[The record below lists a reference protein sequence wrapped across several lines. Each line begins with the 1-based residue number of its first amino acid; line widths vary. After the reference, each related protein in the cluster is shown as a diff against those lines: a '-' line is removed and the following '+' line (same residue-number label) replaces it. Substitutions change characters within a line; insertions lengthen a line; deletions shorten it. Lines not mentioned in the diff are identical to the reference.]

1 MSHCHR
7 IIDVGDNP
15 SDHLPISLQLSIE
28 TTAAPDRPESVGR
41 VPSLRW
47 EKCSDAH
54 KSAYKQR
61 LSDLLQQSPSSI
73 TNCDTAHC
81 ESDDCLNS
89 IQGEY
94 DDITSIINQADR
106 ILPRHKPG
114 VQKHWWTDELT
125 HLRDQ
130 SIDIHRLWQTEG
142 KPRSGSTNDER
153 LRVRA
158 AYRRA
163 IKTAQRSP
171 KQSCW
176 NKLHSTF
183 ISKNTPE
190 FWKSWKQ
197 LYSRKSLGLHS
208 VVNGVTAK
216 SDIADSFKNHF
227 VNVSKPNNPLR
238 VEQLDREFRH
248 EYENATASH
257 TNCTC
262 SSYCASLECVLDA
275 TFKLKKGKSADD
287 QGLYAEHFFEAPLP
301 LFDRLTVLF
310 NKMLLHG
317 YVPKQFQRG
326 TIVPIVKDRHGNQG
340 DLNNYRGIT
349 IAPIISKL
357 FEQVLQTIF
366 QQFLTTSSYQFG
378 FKKKSSTSHAIYC
391 LKEAVNY
398 YTSHGSNVY
407 CSFLDASKAF
417 DRLVHSGLFLKL
429 LQRHIPMVFLNIIIS
444 WYSNLEGRVRWGDT
458 LSDWFGIR
466 AGVRQGGIL
475 SPIFYCLYVDD
486 LVDILSALGI
496 GCHLRD
502 IFLSI
507 LLYADDMVLLAPSLN
522 GLQKY
527 SLMSKRLKIC
537 TLGKSTIQP
546 TFASTAKTLSG

>member
-1 MSHCHR
+1 M
-7 IIDVGDNP
+7 
-15 SDHLPISLQLSIE
+15 
-28 TTAAPDRPESVGR
+28 
-41 VPSLRW
+41 
-47 EKCSDAH
+47 
-54 KSAYKQR
+54 
-61 LSDLLQQSPSSI
+61 
-73 TNCDTAHC
+73 
-81 ESDDCLNS
+81 
-89 IQGEY
+89 
-94 DDITSIINQADR
+94 
-106 ILPRHKPG
+106 
-114 VQKHWWTDELT
+114 
-125 HLRDQ
+125 
-130 SIDIHRLWQTEG
+130 
-142 KPRSGSTNDER
+142 
-153 LRVRA
+153 
-158 AYRRA
+158 
-163 IKTAQRSP
+163 
-171 KQSCW
+171 
-176 NKLHSTF
+176 
-183 ISKNTPE
+183 
-190 FWKSWKQ
+190 
-197 LYSRKSLGLHS
+197 
-208 VVNGVTAK
+208 TAK
-216 SDIADSFKNHF
+216 CDIADSFKNHF

-238 VEQLDREFRH
+238 VEQLDREFRQ

-522 GLQKY
+522 GLQKLLSATEQY
-527 SLMSKRLKIC
+527 CKTWDIMLNVKKTKNLYFGKKHNPANLRLDGKDIEWVTTWSYLGVHIKSHTSFNCCINEKIKSFYRCANGILRIEGRSNETVMLQLLETHCLPILTYAIDVIHVTDRDERRKMRVAYNSIFRKIFGYRPWESVTDLQHSLQRPTWEELVNNRTEKFSNRVQQSDFLCLMS
-537 TLGKSTIQP
+537 
-546 TFASTAKTLSG
+546 F